1 MSSCTKNP
9 GILNSFL
16 LLFLTCRKM
25 PQVSSGHMSPHVTPP
40 AVGSSVKTGARS
52 SKSTSSF
59 SLESTSMEQ
68 LEAKSGLHNTHG
80 TKLPSSANSASRGPG
95 QRQRN
100 PFGRS
105 SKAQV
110 TEVELMQD
118 ASVARKAAKLPR
130 RSEDRH
136 PNYIKT
142 SLLHDKGQPN
152 VPSSQGPVNIVSQG
166 KKPCPPL
173 HRSSRSRG
181 KPPGIQQEVI
191 GYDHKG
197 LAQKRKGSKK
207 SPPLSSSLSRN
218 FKCQRFSS
226 SFTPATSPGGE
237 RVPGNCLFGP

>member
-1 MSSCTKNP
+1 
-9 GILNSFL
+9 
-16 LLFLTCRKM
+16 
-25 PQVSSGHMSPHVTPP
+25 MSPHVTPP
-40 AVGSSVKTGARS
+40 AVGSSVNTGARN

-59 SLESTSMEQ
+59 SLESTSVEQ

-80 TKLPSSANSASRGPG
+80 TKLPSSATSASRGPG
-95 QRQRN
+95 RQRN

-130 RSEDRH
+130 CSEDGH
-136 PNYIKT
+136 PNYIKN
-142 SLLHDKGQPN
+142 SLVRDKGQPN
-152 VPSSQGPVNIVSQG
+152 VPSSRGPVDIPSQG

-173 HRSSRSRG
+173 QRSSRGRG
-181 KPPGIQQEVI
+181 KPPGIQQEVV

-197 LAQKRKGSKK
+197 LAQKRKGSNKA
-207 SPPLSSSLSRN
+207 PPLGSSLSKTL
-218 FKCQRFSS
+218 KCQRFSS

-237 RVPGNCLFGP
+237 RLPGNCLFGP